1 VFLNPFTIIK
11 KTGKIIREISLYFF
25 YREQLGKMGKSD
37 ELENYNMYRDVFG
50 GLYTVVNM
58 QPELKMY
65 NNEKDL
71 EREEKMIVANE
82 MSKALPLFEKY
93 DIYELV
99 RMKTTR
105 INTELKYGYGIVI
118 KFVWRELTF
127 WWLVWI
133 AMFYTAIGFLV
144 NYLITLI

>member
-1 VFLNPFTIIK
+1 M
-11 KTGKIIREISLYFF
+11 IREISLYFF
-25 YREQLGKMGKSD
+25 YREQLVKMDKSD
-37 ELENYNMYRDVFG
+37 ELKNYNMYRDMVG
-50 GLYTVVNM
+50 CLYTVVNM

-93 DIYELV
+93 DIYELI
-99 RMKTTR
+99 RMYPTR

-127 WWLVWI
+127 LWLVWI
-133 AMFYTAIGFLV
+133 AAFYTALGFLI
-144 NYLITLI
+144 NYLITLM